1 MSGGAQSE
9 EETRSFIAKP
19 LEVIVALRSCARSL
33 RCSLLGL
40 QCVIRFLGSRMVLGS
55 TSGVGGKN
63 KNLVAGSNL
72 GGRIPDEF
80 QPVDVAGAAANQVVL
95 FRTDNPA
102 D

>member
-9 EETRSFIAKP
+9 EETRAYSKAPRSHRSSALLCP
-19 LEVIVALRSCARSL
+19 LAPMLTSRSTMCRTFP
-33 RCSLLGL
+33 
-40 QCVIRFLGSRMVLGS
+40 RFTNSPGS

-95 FRTDNPA
+95 FWTDHPA